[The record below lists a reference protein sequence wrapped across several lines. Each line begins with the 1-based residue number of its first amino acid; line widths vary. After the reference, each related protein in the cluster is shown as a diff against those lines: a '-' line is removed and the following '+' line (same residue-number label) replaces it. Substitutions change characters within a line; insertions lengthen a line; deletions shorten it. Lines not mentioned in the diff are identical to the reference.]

1 MEWLSIAK
9 LRLPQYGA
17 LLATRLAEQ
26 PDDVVLL
33 RTEQDDAKGA
43 ERDAICARHRQRASA
58 APDNPDLAYL
68 AARCLTSPEA
78 RMTAFLGV
86 YRRWPKHGWL
96 AMGVGYAY
104 TGTGQ
109 WREGGAPL
117 DQARGTLR
125 PLSGALTL
133 DLARIYRVVDPDS
146 GVMRLTPLS
155 QPPQTLF
162 ELEEGVGFYPPP

>member
-1 MEWLSIAK
+1 MAWLSIAK

-43 ERDAICARHRQRASA
+43 ERDRICARHRQRATA
-58 APDNPDLAYL
+58 APDNADLAYI
-68 AARCLTSPEA
+68 AARCLTSPDA
-78 RMTAFLGV
+78 RMAAFLGA
-86 YRRWPKHGWL
+86 YNRWPKHGWL

-109 WREGGAPL
+109 WRGGGAPPG
-117 DQARGTLR
+117 QAGGAVR
-125 PLSGALTL
+125 PPLGA
-133 DLARIYRVVDPDS
+133 R
-146 GVMRLTPLS
+146 
-155 QPPQTLF
+155 PPHPAPNLH
-162 ELEEGVGFYPPP
+162 